1 MRFAKFKGPETW
13 AFDFS
18 SRVINIVYNGNNPVF
33 NTYFHWRFIM
43 KDYYEN
49 KIAHLEEQIENLEFR
64 IDGIKYRIE
73 FYQKKLKKFEGVE
86 AFFKEEI
93 NEINMNLKRLGDK
106 MYSHNR
112 AIAELTEE
120 IHNVRNQQK
129 NQYRTVCSAD
139 EGYDELDIMLIIGR
153 NGFIGGT
160 RL

>member
-1 MRFAKFKGPETW
+1 
-13 AFDFS
+13 
-18 SRVINIVYNGNNPVF
+18 
-33 NTYFHWRFIM
+33 M

-49 KIAHLEEQIENLEFR
+49 KIAHLKEQIEDLELR

-73 FYQKKLKKFEGVE
+73 FYKEKLKKFEGME
-86 AFFKEEI
+86 TFFTEEI
-93 NEINMNLKRLGDK
+93 NEINRNIKRLGDE
-106 MYSHNR
+106 MYSYNKT
-112 AIAELTEE
+112 ISELAEE

-153 NGFIGGT
+153 NGFIGGS

>member
-1 MRFAKFKGPETW
+1 
-13 AFDFS
+13 
-18 SRVINIVYNGNNPVF
+18 
-33 NTYFHWRFIM
+33 M
-43 KDYYEN
+43 KDYYES
-49 KIAHLEEQIENLEFR
+49 KIEHLKEQIADLELK

-73 FYQKKLKKFEGVE
+73 YLQEKLKKFEGME
-86 AFFKEEI
+86 AFFKEET
-93 NEINMNLKRLGDK
+93 NEINRDIKRLGEK
-106 MYSHNR
+106 MYSYNR
-112 AIAELTEE
+112 TIAELTEE

>member
-1 MRFAKFKGPETW
+1 
-13 AFDFS
+13 
-18 SRVINIVYNGNNPVF
+18 
-33 NTYFHWRFIM
+33 M

-49 KIAHLEEQIENLEFR
+49 KIAHLKEQIEDLELR

-73 FYQKKLKKFEGVE
+73 FYQDKLKKFEGME
-86 AFFKEEI
+86 TFFTEEI
-93 NEINMNLKRLGDK
+93 NEINRNIKRLGDR

-112 AIAELTEE
+112 TIAELTEE
-120 IHNVRNQQK
+120 IHDVQRQQK

-153 NGFIGGT
+153 NGFIGGS